1 MFTQIFLANPANEAG
16 ALALSELGDCD
27 LQLGAFDAATNA
39 YAQVIAARPASEDL
53 RSRAKVGLGIGL
65 EKKAELAAGEAQ
77 AALWRQACGQYL
89 DVLDAYR
96 AGDLQD
102 AFWAKKAGLKALA
115 LVNKIGVANSD
126 QFFKDLETLF
136 PSLKEVLEKKKAA
149 LSAVKN

>member
-1 MFTQIFLANPANEAG
+1 L
-16 ALALSELGDCD
+16 LALNQMGDCC

-39 YAQVIAARPASEDL
+39 YAQVIAARIAGENL
-53 RSRAKVGLGIGL
+53 RSRAKVGLGVVL

-77 AALWRQACGQYL
+77 VALWRQACGQYL

-96 AGDLQD
+96 AGDLKD
-102 AFWAKKAGLKALA
+102 AFWAEKAGLKALA
-115 LVNKIGVANSD
+115 LVGKIGVANSD

-136 PSLKEVLEKKKAA
+136 PSLKDTLEKKKAA